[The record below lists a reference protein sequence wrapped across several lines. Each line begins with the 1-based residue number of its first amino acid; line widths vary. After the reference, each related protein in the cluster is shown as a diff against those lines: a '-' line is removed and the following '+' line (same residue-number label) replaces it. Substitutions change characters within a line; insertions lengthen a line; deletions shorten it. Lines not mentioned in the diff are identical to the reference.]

1 MDAKHKLI
9 VHHEVTNDGN
19 DAEQLARQAMAAK
32 EVLGVDRLIVEADA
46 GFYSEAQLA
55 ECAEANITAYVAIPD
70 KYRAVSAEERFS
82 GAQFPYLPQVDAYIC
97 PGGQLLRPQGKPA
110 LRRGVERTRYTCPAS
125 QCKGCPLKAA
135 CLPKRTPHRQIWRSE
150 HAEVAEAHRQ
160 RMAAEGRER
169 MVQRAS
175 VVEHPFGTLKRWFG
189 WDHFLVRGFKKV
201 RGEMA
206 LMVLGYNLTRV
217 INILGLQAFRDY
229 CAQRLTGGQMAAQA
243 AVAA

>member
-1 MDAKHKLI
+1 MLEKDLKQIELDIDAYCQGLDAQDEQESGSALDLGTTGELDAKLAKLKAQQARKQAQIKQLEDSGETQLSRTDPDARALRKAGQQTVGYNVESTVDAKHKLI

-32 EVLGVDRLIVEADA
+32 EVLGVDRLIAVADA

-82 GAQFPYLPQVDAYIC
+82 GAQFPYLPQVDVYIC

-135 CLPKRTPHRQIWRSE
+135 CLPARTPQRQI
-150 HAEVAEAHRQ
+150 
-160 RMAAEGRER
+160 
-169 MVQRAS
+169 
-175 VVEHPFGTLKRWFG
+175 
-189 WDHFLVRGFKKV
+189 
-201 RGEMA
+201 
-206 LMVLGYNLTRV
+206 
-217 INILGLQAFRDY
+217 
-229 CAQRLTGGQMAAQA
+229 
-243 AVAA
+243 